1 MARRRRKLILT
12 ASALTASR
20 RALALGLPVLL
31 LPFPAAADE
40 PAPKITAAVERHW
53 TSNALDSEFAVAD
66 WYTLLRGSLRHEI
79 GDDEANA
86 GIAAEFQLTRHDR
99 IAIEDDRSMA
109 VSAHAFRR
117 LSPKLELRGTLTW
130 SALSKGDHLEFGP
143 LVIGT
148 RALKQ
153 VAAAQV
159 QMGIAVDKA
168 TALVLDVS
176 NVFETTGRTRFEE
189 GIIEPVRLDPDVNK
203 FRLAARAMRTFG
215 PLAAGGSLS
224 ALFATVEKLGS
235 PPVALSYAL
244 YGAQGELEMRT
255 QAGLALGMA
264 LGAEAL
270 RGAHGIYA
278 DVKPAWNVKA
288 SMPLPKDFE
297 LRGAWFGRY
306 ETGDSDDPLASWLRR
321 AEVELGWKATQ
332 RLALSA
338 GVYREVKQN
347 LLMENEERGRGFYA
361 EATYALGKPLSAV
374 FRVDMSKTF
383 KTILDI
389 RERTTSAFIGL
400 RAQI

>member
-1 MARRRRKLILT
+1 MAKRPKLRRQLT
-12 ASALTASR
+12 LAVPAPALVLGFSALFLSCP
-20 RALALGLPVLL
+20 ALA
-31 LPFPAAADE
+31 DQ
-40 PAPKITAAVERHW
+40 PAPKVSASLERHW

-66 WYTLLRGSLRHEI
+66 WYTLLRGSLRQDI

-86 GIAAEFQLTRHDR
+86 GVAAEFQLTRHDR
-99 IAIEDDRSMA
+99 IAIEDDRSIA
-109 VSAHAFRR
+109 VSAHAFGR
-117 LSPKLELRGTLTW
+117 LSPTLELRGTLTW
-130 SALSKGDHLEFGP
+130 SAFSKGDHLEIGP

-159 QMGIAVDKA
+159 QMGVALDEV

-189 GIIEPVRLDPDVNK
+189 DVIGPTRLDPDVNK
-203 FRLAARAMRTFG
+203 FRLAARVMSTIG

-224 ALFATVEKLGS
+224 ALFASVEKLGS
-235 PPVALSYAL
+235 PPVSLSYAL
-244 YGAQGELEMRT
+244 YGAQGELEMRSE
-255 QAGLALGMA
+255 AGLTVGMA
-264 LGAEAL
+264 FGAEAL
-270 RGAHGIYA
+270 RGAHGVYSEIR
-278 DVKPAWNVKA
+278 PAWNVKA
-288 SMPLPKDFE
+288 AMLLPKDFE

-306 ETGDSDDPLASWLRR
+306 ETGDSDDPLASWLHR
-321 AEVELGWKATQ
+321 AEVELGWKATG
-332 RLALSA
+332 RLALST

-361 EATYALGKPLSAV
+361 QATYALSKPLSAV

-389 RERTTSAFIGL
+389 RERTTHVFIGL